1 MIIIFRS
8 FLCVLGVILNELG
21 SCSAEFVKCK
31 LNEKCNFYP
40 WMHWETCQGA
50 CGKQTQLRMR
60 AFCCPEEVITKTTT
74 TCLQACNIDITTNM
88 SESKPCIVCENG
100 RLSSLNM
107 SCICDPTSKGLC
119 CEGNIPSFFSIFFYA
134 SFNSRIKSNID
145 CEYDDGSNVDF

>member
-8 FLCVLGVILNELG
+8 FLCVLCVILNELG

-31 LNEKCNFYP
+31 LNEECKFYP

-60 AFCCPEEVITKTTT
+60 PFCCPDEVITKTTT
-74 TCLQACNIDITTNM
+74 TCLQACNLDITTNM

-100 RLSSLNM
+100 RLSSLNT
-107 SCICDPTSKGLC
+107 SCICDPTSKGVC
-119 CEGNIPSFFSIFFYA
+119 CEGNIFFFLLYFCLCHFQYE
-134 SFNSRIKSNID
+134 K
-145 CEYDDGSNVDF
+145 